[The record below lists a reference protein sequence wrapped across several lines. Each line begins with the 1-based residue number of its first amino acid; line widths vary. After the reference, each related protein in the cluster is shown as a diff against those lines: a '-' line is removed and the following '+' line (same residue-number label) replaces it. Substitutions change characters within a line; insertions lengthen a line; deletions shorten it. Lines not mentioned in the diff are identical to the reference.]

1 MFRVMFLTGTA
12 VAAVIVLGAS
22 TAEASGWT
30 VVSAPPAQNAVLNGV
45 SAVSDSD
52 AWAVGIVN
60 SGHSEPQP
68 VADHWNGTSWQQTTV
83 PVPTDI
89 TKVRLNAV
97 SAANTTD
104 AWTVGVSYSSLLYQD
119 PVAYRWNGTAWTR
132 MTTNSDGSLFLG
144 ESGVTDTGPGN
155 AWAVGR
161 GLEHWNG
168 TGWTLQAFP
177 DPENPGTLMT
187 IPGNDFGHLDAI
199 SADAADDIWVV
210 GHYNDPTVC
219 NTQCTGPQQTFSLH
233 WNGTS
238 WNESAMPQNTD
249 ANVQYQFDSVDAI
262 GPSDAWAAG
271 YTDDIVSGQLSPL
284 IEHWDGTSWSVVP
297 TPPGTPDKLTGITSS
312 SPSSVW
318 AVGASTVLSWN
329 GTSWSVVSGAD
340 PISSSQLNG
349 VFTKP
354 GMATTWA
361 AGYSVVSG
369 SDDPLVLENG

>member
-22 TAEASGWT
+22 TAAASGWT

-97 SAANTTD
+97 SATNTTD

-361 AGYSVVSG
+361 VGYSVVSG